1 MGLLESPPYRC
12 WDHDEGGDDDGGEGV
27 GSARHYAL

>member
-12 WDHDEGGDDDGGEGV
+12 CDDDDGGGEGV
-27 GSARHYAL
+27 GSVRHYAL